1 MPRYEITQQVNY
13 SGVVEADSEEKAL
26 DYFIKNAH
34 VEFYES
40 VEKEDIEEME
50 DEED

>member
-1 MPRYEITQQVNY
+1 MPRYEITQQ
-13 SGVVEADSEEKAL
+13 E
-26 DYFIKNAH
+26 NAH